1 VPIPKNAERRSKRR
15 SKMLSDRVVARF
27 LLGQTLEGN
36 LILFDPSTGIL
47 KLRIGS
53 EKRELD
59 CSALKAIFFLRRPTA
74 SPLSESY
81 LKPGGKKIC
90 VTFADGEKITGYS
103 YGLRP
108 LQKGFYLFPIHANDR
123 NERIYVIRKN
133 TLRIKTEEK

>member
-1 VPIPKNAERRSKRR
+1 MPIPKNTERRSKKRPV
-15 SKMLSDRVVARF
+15 MLSDKVVARF
-27 LLGQTLEGN
+27 LMGKTLEGT

-59 CSALKAIFFLRRPTA
+59 CSVLKAIFFLRRPAA
-74 SPLSESY
+74 SPLAESY
-81 LKPGGKKIC
+81 LKAGGKKIC

-108 LQKGFYLFPIHANDR
+108 LQKGFYLFPVHANDR